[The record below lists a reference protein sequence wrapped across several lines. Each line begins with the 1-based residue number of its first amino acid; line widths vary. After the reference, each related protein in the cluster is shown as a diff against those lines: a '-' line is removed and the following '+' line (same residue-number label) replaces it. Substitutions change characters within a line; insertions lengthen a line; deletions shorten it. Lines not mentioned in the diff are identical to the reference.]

1 MNGKIIQIKGSVVD
15 IEFLA
20 GSDIKL
26 LDALEV
32 RLNGVLHV
40 FEVNQILSDSVFRC
54 IAIKNTDGLY
64 RGLEVTSTQ
73 DKIKTHIGKGML
85 GRMVNVLSEPIDN
98 RGPIITNDMDVIH
111 KAPPVVNE
119 ISGDIE
125 LLATGI
131 KVIDLLTPYCQGGKT
146 GLFGGAGVGKTVLI
160 TELINN
166 IAIHHG
172 GYSVFIGAGER
183 TREGLEMYESMIS
196 SNVIDL
202 HDTEKSKAC
211 LVYGQMG
218 ESPGARNRVIH
229 TGLTIAESLAYRENK
244 DILLFI
250 DNIFR
255 FIQAGNELSTLLGKR
270 PSVMGYQPTLIS
282 EMAAVQDR
290 IVSTNKG
297 SITSVQAVYV
307 PADDLTDPAPTAIFS
322 HLDNKIVLDRKIQ
335 SQGIFPAVNPLTS
348 SSNLLIPE
356 IVGKKHYETAMA
368 VQRILQEYSELQEI
382 IAIFGMSELSPSDQ
396 LKVKRAK
403 MIQNFL
409 SQPMFTAEKFTGKRG
424 VFVELDTTI
433 DDCQRILHGEFDDVH
448 ESKFYM
454 IGNIDEAL
462 KVN

>member
-1 MNGKIIQIKGSVVD
+1 MNGKIIQVKGSVVD
-15 IEFLA
+15 IEFPV
-20 GSDIKL
+20 GSDVKL
-26 LDALEV
+26 LDAIQAKV
-32 RLNGVLHV
+32 GNTLHV
-40 FEVNQILSDSVFRC
+40 FEVSQILSDSIFRC
-54 IAIKNTDGLY
+54 ISIKNTEGLY
-64 RGLEVTSTQ
+64 RGIEVTNTG
-73 DKIKTHIGKGML
+73 DKIKTPIGKGIL
-85 GRMVNVLSEPIDN
+85 GRMINVLGEPIDN
-98 RGPIITNDMDVIH
+98 RGPISAHEKDIIH
-111 KAPPVVNE
+111 KNPPIINE

-166 IAIHHG
+166 IALHHG

-183 TREGLEMYESMIS
+183 TREGLEMYDSMIN

-202 HDTEKSKAC
+202 NDMEKSKAC

-229 TGLTIAESLAYRENK
+229 TGLTIAESLAYKESK

-290 IVSTNKG
+290 IVSTNHG

-356 IVGKKHYETAMA
+356 IVGRKHYETAMA
-368 VQRILQEYSELQEI
+368 VQKILQEYSELQEI
-382 IAIFGMSELSPSDQ
+382 IAIFGVSELSHSDQ
-396 LKVKRAK
+396 IKVKRAK
-403 MIQNFL
+403 IIQNFL
-409 SQPMFTAEKFTGKRG
+409 SQPMFTAEKFTGKKG
-424 VFVELDTTI
+424 VFVELNTTI
-433 DDCQRILHGEFDDVH
+433 DDCQRILKGEFDHLH

-462 KVN
+462 KN